1 MWVSKVSF
9 LSINTSK
16 HLLEVTYET
25 ILLSMDMALGKSLD
39 LLFKLYVDPMSIK
52 LVFKGCTLSLLTV
65 SQSQRFSKSELI
77 LLARTFAS
85 VLEAKIRVSS
95 AYKQGVINSREFSK
109 SFMKMRNSRGPGID
123 P

>member
-1 MWVSKVSF
+1 M
-9 LSINTSK
+9 
-16 HLLEVTYET
+16 
-25 ILLSMDMALGKSLD
+25 
-39 LLFKLYVDPMSIK
+39 
-52 LVFKGCTLSLLTV
+52 

-95 AYKQGVINSREFSK
+95 AYKQGVVNSKQFSK
-109 SFMKMRNSRGPGID
+109 SFMKMRNTRGPRLD

>member
-52 LVFKGCTLSLLTV
+52 LVFK
-65 SQSQRFSKSELI
+65 
-77 LLARTFAS
+77 
-85 VLEAKIRVSS
+85 RVHFEP
-95 AYKQGVINSREFSK
+95 INCEPITKVF
-109 SFMKMRNSRGPGID
+109 
-123 P
+123 